1 MILLGAS
8 MWGTAGI
15 FVRTA
20 EKYDISEMQIVLL
33 RTLFSALVLG
43 VIILV
48 RDRKAFAVK
57 AKDIPLFAAAGIM
70 SIVLFNFCYY
80 KTMSLTS
87 LSVAAV
93 LLYTAPFFV
102 VIMSVFIFRQR
113 LTLKKCVA
121 CVTAFIGC
129 CLVTGAFSSGE
140 SISAQALFFGI
151 LTGFGYSLYTIFS
164 RLLLDRGYGS
174 VTITFYTF
182 VFAFVGCLP
191 FSDIAETVQRC
202 GASLHVPLVTFLMA
216 LFNTVIPYLLYTAG
230 LKGVDPSA
238 APIIAMVEPVVATLT
253 GIFVYSEPLTLS
265 GAVGMIIVLLSV
277 FILNMKGGK
286 KDGFA

>member
-1 MILLGAS
+1 
-8 MWGTAGI
+8 MWGAAGI

-20 EKYDISEMQIVLL
+20 EKYGISEMQTVLL

-43 VIILV
+43 AIIPV

-57 AKDIPLFAAAGIM
+57 LKDIPLFAAAGIM

-93 LLYTAPFFV
+93 LLYTAPFFA
-102 VIMSVFIFRQR
+102 VIMSVLIFKQR
-113 LTLKKCVA
+113 LTLKKIIA
-121 CVTAFIGC
+121 CVT
-129 CLVTGAFSSGE
+129 
-140 SISAQALFFGI
+140 
-151 LTGFGYSLYTIFS
+151 
-164 RLLLDRGYGS
+164 
-174 VTITFYTF
+174 
-182 VFAFVGCLP
+182 AFVGCLP

-202 GASLHVPLVTFLMA
+202 GASLYVPLVTFLMA

-230 LKGVDPSA
+230 LKGADPSV

-253 GIFVYSEPLTLS
+253 GTVVYSEPLTIA
-265 GAVGMIIVLLSV
+265 GAAGIVIVLLSV
-277 FILNMKGGK
+277 FILNMKGGR
-286 KDGFA
+286 KDELA